1 MNNAELTDHIHVLL
15 LLTIRAALKFEMIC
29 LATNHDLVKKISIYF
44 SF

>member
-15 LLTIRAALKFEMIC
+15 LLTIRAALKFEIC

-44 SF
+44 IY